1 MSSEYHLKVYRWSPR
16 EKLMRVRRRDT
27 GQMMVAKAFSHRSW
41 RSEYLCSAE
50 LRVLQSV
57 NSPWLIGYY
66 GVIQDFDE
74 DFLLLE
80 FLSNG
85 NFYQMVNKNGHL
97 SDSQIKFYAGEM
109 FMATNSLHEEGFMHR
124 NIQLSN
130 FLVHASG
137 HLRICDFGLSYQFTK
152 DSVQKLKGKHEKAKL
167 QLITSPV
174 FASAHSALPASTPS
188 NVRSEDESNQTEVE
202 AKPVQTECTTSYLAP
217 EVLRLLMPKPY
228 FQLVKSQIG
237 YSYLCDYWAL
247 GVALY
252 RLLYD
257 YLPFLPD
264 TSGCILDKVLDY
276 HKTLT
281 FSKDPSLHVPAD
293 GVGLVK
299 ELLRGEN
306 KRLGRNLGFRE
317 VRSHPFFSDV
327 QMDYLGHG
335 KVAIPVRDSEVVR
348 YMQTGSTSTSIDGHR
363 YVHKPG
369 ENDDGSSENSDQ
381 EQSGTFRR
389 ALKLSKLDFEVPL
402 ISDPTVPCMVRRKSE
417 ESTFLSPVHLTDSH
431 IAAPR
436 VHQVK
441 APTDDSGGLLSEY
454 AAHHATMTHGPESQP
469 GQNAG
474 SSGQKRTSTPNDH
487 WDPTMSSNIDE
498 PRKKSTKKSQKKTET
513 EEGSLSGRP
522 KPKPENNDDASHT
535 RQDATP
541 FSLRRASVQS
551 IAREEKMQEEEMTYL
566 SKLMSYFHQ
575 FPLVGSS
582 SAQPSKSNQSQ
593 TK

>member
-1 MSSEYHLKVYRWSPR
+1 MTSKSRKVSQFIAPQFGVQEDGSSEAHIATKSSSSVARRRFSHDKFIKPVPPNTTAADLDFVDTLIEGSFA
-16 EKLMRVRRRDT
+16 ELIRVRRRDT

-335 KVAIPVRDSEVVR
+335 KVAIPVRDSEVV
-348 YMQTGSTSTSIDGHR
+348 
-363 YVHKPG
+363 
-369 ENDDGSSENSDQ
+369 
-381 EQSGTFRR
+381 
-389 ALKLSKLDFEVPL
+389 
-402 ISDPTVPCMVRRKSE
+402 
-417 ESTFLSPVHLTDSH
+417 STFLSPVHLTDSH